1 MTMQAAEARLTQMMQ
16 EHGVYLKRM
25 CFLHL
30 RDESLAEDAVQ
41 ETFLKAYRGM
51 ADFRG
56 ESSER
61 TWLTRIAINTCRDLL
76 RATWF
81 KLVDPR
87 ATLER
92 VPAQENAPEAD
103 DTVLL
108 AVMRLPA
115 KSREVILLRH
125 YQNLSLKEI
134 SEALDLG
141 IPTVSSRLLRARE
154 MLRKKLKGWY
164 FDEE

>member
-1 MTMQAAEARLTQMMQ
+1 AYERD
-16 EHGVYLKRM
+16 LKRM
-25 CFLHL
+25 CCAYL
-30 RDESLAEDAVQ
+30 RDRALAEDAVQ
-41 ETFLKAYRGM
+41 ETFLKAYSGM

-61 TWLTRIAINTCRDLL
+61 TWLTRIAINTCRDLR

-81 KLVDPR
+81 KLVDPK

-92 VPAQENAPEAD
+92 VPAQDNAPEAD

>member
-1 MTMQAAEARLTQMMQ
+1 MQTAAEARLTNLMR

-30 RDESLAEDAVQ
+30 RDEALAEDAVQ
-41 ETFLKAYRGM
+41 ETFLKAYR
-51 ADFRG
+51 ALDQFRG
-56 ESSER
+56 DSSER
-61 TWLTRIAINTCRDLL
+61 TWLTRIAINTCRDFR

-87 ATLER
+87 ATLDAI
-92 VPAQENAPEAD
+92 PAEADQPDTD

-108 AVMRLPA
+108 EVMRLPA
-115 KSREVILLRH
+115 KYREVILLRH
-125 YQNLSLKEI
+125 YQDLSLKEI
-134 SEALDLG
+134 ADALSTG
-141 IPTVSSRLLRARE
+141 VPTISSRLSRARN
-154 MLRKKLKGWY
+154 LLKKKLKGWY